1 MIRFGVVGTGWRTEF
16 FLRVARDC
24 PDQFA
29 CIGIVSR
36 DPEGKAEWA
45 APYGVPLF
53 GSIEDMLVHKPL
65 FVVTSVPWDVN
76 PHMIEALAARGIPV
90 LSETPPA
97 PGIEGMSHLYRL
109 IGQGAKI
116 AVAEQFHLKPQH
128 AARLAFAHSGKLGTI
143 SQAQVS
149 IGHGYHGISLIRRF
163 LSIGYEDATITA
175 HRFTAPLMTPGGRA
189 GAPDA
194 EGTKESGQ
202 AIAVMDFGGRTAV
215 FDFNDDQYFSPVR
228 RQRLTVR
235 GERGEIIDSTAVYM
249 QDYLMPV
256 SVTFQRIETGGVFE
270 GIQADGEW
278 VYRNPFA
285 ATPLDDEDI
294 AVGACLLKM
303 AEYVSGGEAFYP
315 LAEACQDRYLD
326 IMIWTSIESGQPV
339 RTKPQIWSA

>member
-16 FLRVARDC
+16 FLRVARAC
-24 PDQFA
+24 PDRLA
-29 CIGIVSR
+29 CVGVVSR
-36 DPEGKAEWA
+36 DPQGKAAWA

-53 GSIEDMLVHKPL
+53 ATIDELLAQKPL
-65 FVVTSVPWDVN
+65 FVVTSVPWEVN
-76 PHMIEALAARGIPV
+76 PHMIEALAAQGMPV

-97 PGIEGMSHLYRL
+97 PSVEWMTHLYRL

-128 AARLAFAHSGKLGTI
+128 AARLAFAHSGKLGRI

-163 LSIGYEDATITA
+163 LGIGYENATITA
-175 HRFTAPLMTPGGRA
+175 HRFTAPLITPGGRG

-202 AIAVMDFGGRTAV
+202 AIAVLDFGDRSAV

-249 QDYLMPV
+249 RDHLTPV
-256 SVTFQRIETGGVFE
+256 TAGFQRIDTGGVLE

-278 VYRNPFA
+278 VYRNPLA
-285 ATPLDDEDI
+285 PAPLDDEDV
-294 AVGACLLKM
+294 AVGDCLLKM
-303 AEYVSGGEAFYP
+303 ADYADGGEAFYP

-326 IMIWTSIESGQPV
+326 IMIWKSIESGQPV
-339 RTKPQIWSA
+339 KTETQVWSS